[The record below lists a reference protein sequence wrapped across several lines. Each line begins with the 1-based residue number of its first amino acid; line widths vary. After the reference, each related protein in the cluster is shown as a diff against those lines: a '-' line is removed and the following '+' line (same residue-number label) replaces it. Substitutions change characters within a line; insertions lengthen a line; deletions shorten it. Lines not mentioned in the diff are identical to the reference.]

1 MGPFA
6 RNQINATVVITGG
19 SAGLGRALA
28 HRFAEAGARVGII
41 ARDAQAL
48 ASLKDEFASSGVTVH
63 IEDCDVADAAAVF
76 MAADEMERALGPI
89 NIWINCAMLT
99 VFSPFERI
107 TPEEFRRVTEAT
119 YLGYVHG
126 TMAALRRM
134 KPRNSGTIL
143 QIGSALAYRAIP
155 LQSAYCGA
163 KHAIRGFTN
172 SLRCELL
179 RDRSSIKLTMVQL
192 PAMNTP
198 QFDWARTH
206 MGREPRPVAP
216 VYQPEAIAEAV
227 FRAAQEGRREYW
239 LGRATIAAILGDM
252 AAPAFLD
259 RFLARHAYVAQE
271 RAVAVGPTRCDNLFA
286 PITELHRIHGS
297 FDAEAAARVFMWPEL
312 RIRAAAAGAAII
324 LVLVILWLLAEL

>member
-1 MGPFA
+1 
-6 RNQINATVVITGG
+6 
-19 SAGLGRALA
+19 
-28 HRFAEAGARVGII
+28 VGII

-48 ASLKDEFASSGVTVH
+48 EAELIASGAAAHVEAY
-63 IEDCDVADAAAVF
+63 DVADAAAVF
-76 MAADEMERALGPI
+76 KAADEMERALGPI
-89 NIWINCAMLT
+89 EIWINCAMLT

-107 TPEEFRRVTEAT
+107 EPEEFRRVTEAT

-134 KPRNSGTIL
+134 RPRNSGSII

-155 LQSAYCGA
+155 LQSAYCRA

-179 RDRSSIKLTMVQL
+179 RDRSAIKLTMVQL

-206 MGREPRPVAP
+206 VEGEPRPVAP

-227 FRAAQEGRREYW
+227 FRATQEGHREYW

-259 RFLARHAYVAQE
+259 RFLARHAYAAQE
-271 RAVAVGPTRCDNLFA
+271 RKTPVSPARRDNLFA
-286 PITELHRIHGS
+286 PVTELHRIRGT
-297 FDAEAAARVFMWPEL
+297 FDDEAEARVFMAPEL
-312 RIRAAAAGAAII
+312 HIRTAATFALFI
-324 LVLVILWLLAEL
+324 LLAFVLWLLAALLD